1 MAEQIRSWNTDA
13 VSGWKRECEVLTEEQ
28 VREEEIMLAL
38 RTADG
43 VPAELLADGP
53 AKASLVPSVLP
64 GRLRIP
70 EDRWFVADDII
81 ASLI

>member
-1 MAEQIRSWNTDA
+1 M
-13 VSGWKRECEVLTEEQ
+13 SGWTSKCEVLTAEQ
-28 VREEEIMLAL
+28 IREEEIMLGL

-43 VPAELLADGP
+43 VPAELLAGGV
-53 AKASLVPSVLP
+53 LVPSVVP
-64 GRLRIP
+64 GRVRIP